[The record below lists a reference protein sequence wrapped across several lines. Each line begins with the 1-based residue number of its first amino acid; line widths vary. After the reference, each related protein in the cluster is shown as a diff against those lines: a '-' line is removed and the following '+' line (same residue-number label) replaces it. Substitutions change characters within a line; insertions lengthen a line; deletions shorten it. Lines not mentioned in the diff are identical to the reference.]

1 MAVLG
6 GWWLGGS
13 VLASKTSPTKVN
25 SIGLLKYDLVNNT
38 ITVSCFGSPLLRIR
52 VLQALQQV
60 LEANY
65 KGIEKKDVVLIC
77 EVSEHHQKSI
87 TLLIPYQSN
96 TRRSTT
102 QARPNACSTSAK
114 LLTMRSVGSCYA
126 SGAGG
131 SIMWERSACGSISM

>member
-77 EVSEHHQKSI
+77 EVS
-87 TLLIPYQSN
+87 T
-96 TRRSTT
+96 TR
-102 QARPNACSTSAK
+102 K
-114 LLTMRSVGSCYA
+114 A
-126 SGAGG
+126 SHY
-131 SIMWERSACGSISM
+131 